1 LYNHRVGKWKRCSAY
16 KNAPLLFRKMNNVK
30 IIKKKRNEIFL
41 AGLQE
46 VKLEVE
52 CMFLD
57 LDEFQISI
65 YTTIKV
71 ING

>member
-1 LYNHRVGKWKRCSAY
+1 
-16 KNAPLLFRKMNNVK
+16 M
-30 IIKKKRNEIFL
+30 IKKKRNEIFL

-65 YTTIKV
+65 YTTMKV